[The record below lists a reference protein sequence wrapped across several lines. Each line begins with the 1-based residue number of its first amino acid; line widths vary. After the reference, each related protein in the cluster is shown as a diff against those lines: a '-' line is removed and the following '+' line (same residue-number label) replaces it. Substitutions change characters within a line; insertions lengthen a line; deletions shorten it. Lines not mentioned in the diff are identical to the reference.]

1 MDIVLQATQSI
12 VCGSLNKSS
21 HFHHRTGND
30 ILFALDYIDFFR
42 MWVVFRQCSDQTL
55 IYPCPKHCFWPKSSL
70 HCRGCVAVGSWSRI
84 NWFCHIPYNPEAA
97 HLTEKKNFFENL
109 SHASKRLELSGL
121 GLHPPGSGIQMM
133 PFLQQASRNRESN
146 WKWSRHHYCS

>member
-12 VCGSLNKSS
+12 ACGSLNKSS

-70 HCRGCVAVGSWSRI
+70 HCRGYVAVGSWSRI

-97 HLTEKKNFFENL
+97 HLTEKKKFLWKFVTCQQKAGAFRTGV
-109 SHASKRLELSGL
+109 ASSRERHPNDAVSPTGL
-121 GLHPPGSGIQMM
+121 TEPWVKLKM
-133 PFLQQASRNRESN
+133 E
-146 WKWSRHHYCS
+146 